1 MDMIE
6 AVEST
11 TTTWPDMVD
20 ALRQRI
26 ARHIGTQQQVATKHA
41 HLVQEDEDPDNNPPI
56 SQNVVNSMQRGE
68 TPEQTVLAHSFL
80 ATMDNQGIM
89 SFIYSVA
96 QDWNVGNQLWPH
108 LPQQVKDQ
116 IIAIRKEHRPA
127 YSRGESRPN
136 SGNVAVGKNNQD
148 SLSHSSPTSKPNSD

>member
-1 MDMIE
+1 MAQQNVGLFRSQGKRELFISKFSAGPGTMDMIE
-6 AVEST
+6 AKEST

-26 ARHIGTQQQVATKHA
+26 AWHIGTQQQVATKCA
-41 HLVQEDEDPDNNPPI
+41 HLVKEEENPNNNPPI

-68 TPEQTVLAHSFL
+68 TLEQTVFVHSFL

-89 SFIYSVA
+89 SFIYSMA
-96 QDWNVGNQLWPH
+96 QDWNAGNQLWPH

-116 IIAIRKEHRPA
+116 IIAIRKEPA
-127 YSRGESRPN
+127 NY
-136 SGNVAVGKNNQD
+136 Q
-148 SLSHSSPTSKPNSD
+148 

>member
-41 HLVQEDEDPDNNPPI
+41 HLVQEENNPINNPPI
-56 SQNVVNSMQRGE
+56 IRIVVNSLQRGE
-68 TPEQTVLAHSFL
+68 SPDQSGLVHSFL
-80 ATMDNQGIM
+80 AKMDNQGIIK
-89 SFIYSVA
+89 FIYLVA
-96 QDWNVGNQLWPH
+96 QIECMKSTP
-108 LPQQVKDQ
+108 
-116 IIAIRKEHRPA
+116 
-127 YSRGESRPN
+127 
-136 SGNVAVGKNNQD
+136 
-148 SLSHSSPTSKPNSD
+148 